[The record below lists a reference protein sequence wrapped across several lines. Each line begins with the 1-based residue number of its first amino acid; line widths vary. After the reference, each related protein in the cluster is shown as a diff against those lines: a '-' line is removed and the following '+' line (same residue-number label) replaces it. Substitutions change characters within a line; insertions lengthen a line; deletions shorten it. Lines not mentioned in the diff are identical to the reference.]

1 MAPLSFVASCPPT
14 IGQRRSGLPIAAR
27 PARVCFEVKASRE
40 DEREP
45 DSWAGPSSS
54 VRASMFSDTS
64 PPSARTP
71 TAGAAQEAFR
81 LQQEILERRRNKK
94 AQQQYFDEVKKKRTE
109 IEQNLKAKKLQ
120 IRPGEDPLEAWKRLQ
135 AEGKI
140 KDLGYEPEDEGG
152 IPIPMASFGIPKYD
166 NGERFDLRLPYVDQG
181 YEDKDADVMGKIAGL
196 FGFGK
201 KGKK

>member
-40 DEREP
+40 DERELR
-45 DSWAGPSSS
+45 SSFNVQRHRL
-54 VRASMFSDTS
+54 VRR
-64 PPSARTP
+64 PPSA
-71 TAGAAQEAFR
+71 EAFR